1 MPVGK
6 ICTRITHTVEPN
18 ESVRA
23 AAERMTERDVGTL
36 VAVDEEG
43 RPLGIVTDRDLVTR
57 VLGENLDPAT
67 LTIGTVMSSPPVS
80 VEEETPIESA
90 LSLMAERGVRRLVV
104 VDGDGRLIGILSLD
118 DAVEL
123 LVEEVA
129 AVGRVLTFQ
138 TRATSPLR

>member
-1 MPVGK
+1 MSVGK
-6 ICTRITHTVEPN
+6 ICTRITHTAEPG

-23 AAERMTERDVGTL
+23 AAERMTKRAVGTL
-36 VAVDEEG
+36 VVVDGEG
-43 RPLGIVTDRDLVTR
+43 RPVGIVTDRDLVTR

-67 LTIGTVMSSPPVS
+67 LTVSAVMSTPPVS

-90 LSLMAERGVRRLVV
+90 LTLMAERGVRRLVV

-129 AVGRVLTFQ
+129 AVGRVLTLQ